1 MKSHYVVCT
10 DNSHCE
16 INGGIQNLVALVCFC
31 FSFAFFLSCL
41 LLWIR
46 CIYYDE
52 TAFHHH
58 AMFCFWFFCFFNFS
72 LFFILKLSWL
82 QNVDGFSGAKR
93 N

>member
-10 DNSHCE
+10 DSSHCE

-58 AMFCFWFFCFFNFS
+58 AIFFIFFNFS